1 MDIMELWS
9 SYRKGADPEEIFS
22 LYQECPLH
30 EKAEGYGD
38 VNLLHIA
45 SQNAHPE
52 AENDMLE
59 TAYKLAMRAGAKKI
73 SALLNGTYSP
83 DEEQSPEA
91 QAKIATGGM
100 TLHEAV
106 LPEPERGGRGAAH
119 RRRGGINYFCFPL
132 VILRG

>member
-9 SYRKGADPEEIFS
+9 SYRRGADPEEIFS

-73 SALLNGTYSP
+73 SALLNGTIPRTRSNP
-83 DEEQSPEA
+83 P
-91 QAKIATGGM
+91 
-100 TLHEAV
+100 
-106 LPEPERGGRGAAH
+106 
-119 RRRGGINYFCFPL
+119 RRRRK
-132 VILRG
+132 LRRTTRRCIRRATRTRARWSKRCSQAART

>member
-91 QAKIATGGM
+91 QAKIATGGI
-100 TLHEAV
+100 TLHQACCQNQSEVVEA
-106 LPEPERGGRGAAH
+106 LLTGG
-119 RRRGGINYFCFPL
+119 RGGINYFCFPL

>member
-38 VNLLHIA
+38 VNLIHIA

-59 TAYKLAMRAGAKKI
+59 TAYKLAMREGAKKI

-83 DEEQSPEA
+83 DEEQSP
-91 QAKIATGGM
+91 GGAG
-100 TLHEAV
+100 ENCD
-106 LPEPERGGRGAAH
+106 GRQDAA
-119 RRRGGINYFCFPL
+119 
-132 VILRG
+132 

>member
-100 TLHEAV
+100 TLHQACYQNQSEVVEQLLMA
-106 LPEPERGGRGAAH
+106 GAE
-119 RRRGGINYFCFPL
+119 G
-132 VILRG
+132 

>member
-1 MDIMELWS
+1 MLFRIAAIKYQTEYGRTMNIMELWS
-9 SYRKGADPEEIFS
+9 SYRRGADPEEIFS

-59 TAYKLAMRAGAKKI
+59 TAYKLAMRQGADVNLVNNSQHSALYYATENGFTEIVEQLLMAGAE
-73 SALLNGTYSP
+73 G
-83 DEEQSPEA
+83 
-91 QAKIATGGM
+91 
-100 TLHEAV
+100 
-106 LPEPERGGRGAAH
+106 
-119 RRRGGINYFCFPL
+119 
-132 VILRG
+132 

>member
-1 MDIMELWS
+1 MNIMELWS
-9 SYRKGADPEEIFS
+9 SFRRGADPEEIFS

-59 TAYKLAMRAGAKKI
+59 TAYKLAMRQGADVNRKKI
-73 SALLNGTYSP
+73 TWA
-83 DEEQSPEA
+83 
-91 QAKIATGGM
+91 
-100 TLHEAV
+100 
-106 LPEPERGGRGAAH
+106 
-119 RRRGGINYFCFPL
+119 RRRSCSRAPRAPGIL
-132 VILRG
+132 